1 MFSSQIAYSIV
12 NRKTQ
17 IVNPITFATMK
28 LHRDLNNLPQ
38 FRNAVVTIGSFDG
51 VHCGHLKIIKK
62 VKDLALAT
70 GGESIIITFHPH
82 PRQIIYPKDD
92 SLRLITSTE
101 EKIAL
106 FERTGIDHL
115 VIVPFS
121 FEFSQMSADEY
132 IQKFLVGK
140 FEPKHIVIGYD
151 HRFGM
156 NRQGDINFL
165 RWYER
170 SFGYKVVEIE
180 KAEIDELAVSSTRIR
195 EEVEAAD
202 VKGASRLLGGYFTL
216 TGKVVKGQQ
225 IGSTIG
231 YPTANLEIMEPLK
244 LMPPDGVYACFV
256 NYDGLRLP
264 GMLYIGKRPTLK
276 KYQNRTVEVN
286 IFDFNKSIYEN
297 QLVVELVEFIR
308 PDAEQKDMEALK
320 AQIGQDQLAAQR
332 ILQNAEKQVVE
343 WQNKELPSVGVVIL
357 NYNGRGFLE
366 KHLPSVMAT
375 SYPNCQIIVADNA
388 SKDDSVAYLK
398 KQFPQVSIIQLREN
412 YGFAKGYNLA
422 LQELEHDYFVLLNSD
437 VEVSPNWL
445 EPLVDAMQKDT
456 TIAAMQP
463 KIRALAQ
470 PEYFEY
476 AGAAGGWIDSLGYP
490 FARGRIFDTVEKDN
504 GQYDNAVEIFWASGC
519 CMMVRG
525 PLFHGFGGFDN
536 DFFAHLEEIDLC
548 WRFKRAGY
556 KVMFTP
562 KSTVFHHG
570 GGTLGYHSPYKTYLN
585 FRNSYYTLL
594 KNEGVIKLAFLLPL
608 RLMMDTLAAFNFL
621 MQAKWLHAQAV
632 IGAFFSFFLALVL
645 FIKKRFELELLLDK
659 IRISPQPNRQGILPG
674 SIVLKYFV
682 LQKKLFSRL

>member
-1 MFSSQIAYSIV
+1 
-12 NRKTQ
+12 
-17 IVNPITFATMK
+17 MK

-38 FRNAVVTIGSFDG
+38 FRNAVITIGSFDG
-51 VHCGHLKIIKK
+51 VHCGHRKIIKK

-92 SLRLITSTE
+92 SLKLITTTE
-101 EKIAL
+101 EKIHL
-106 FERTGIDHL
+106 LEKTGIDHL
-115 VIVPFS
+115 VIVPFT
-121 FEFSQMSADEY
+121 FEFSQLNADEY

-165 RWYER
+165 RWHER
-170 SFGYKVVEIE
+170 NLGYKVVEIE
-180 KAEIDELAVSSTRIR
+180 EAEIDELGVSSTRIR
-195 EEVEAAD
+195 EAVESAD
-202 VKGASRLLGGYFTL
+202 VAAASRLLGNYFTL

-225 IGSTIG
+225 IGTTIG
-231 YPTANLEIMEPLK
+231 YPTANLEIREASK
-244 LMPPDGVYACFV
+244 LIPPDGVYACFAKH
-256 NYDGLRLP
+256 DGERLHA
-264 GMLYIGKRPTLK
+264 MLYIGKRPTLK

-286 IFDFNKSIYEN
+286 IFGFQKSIYEDE
-297 QLVVELVEFIR
+297 LEVELVAFIR
-308 PDAEQKDMEALK
+308 PDADLKDIEALK
-320 AQIGQDQLAAQR
+320 AQIAKDQEAAEV
-332 ILQNAEKQVVE
+332 ILQKAKTQVIA
-343 WQNKELPSVGVVIL
+343 WQNLENPSVAVVIL
-357 NYNGRGFLE
+357 NYNGKNFLE
-366 KHLPSVMAT
+366 KHLPSVLAT
-375 SYPNCQIIVADNA
+375 SYANYKVYVADNA

-398 KQFPQVSIIQLREN
+398 KQYPTVSIIQLN
-412 YGFAKGYNLA
+412 QNFGFSKGYNLA
-422 LQELEHDYFVLLNSD
+422 LEDLDEDYFVLLNSD
-437 VEVSPNWL
+437 VEVPTNWL
-445 EPLVDAMQKDT
+445 EPLVEMMQKDP
-456 TIAAMQP
+456 TIAAVQP
-463 KIRALAQ
+463 KIRALGK

-525 PLFHGFGGFDN
+525 PLFKGFGGFDN

-556 KVMFTP
+556 KVMFNP
-562 KSTVFHHG
+562 KSTVYHLG

-594 KNEGVIKLAFLLPL
+594 KNEPILKLAFLLPL
-608 RLMMDTLAAFNFL
+608 RLTMDTLAAFNFL

-632 IGAFFSFFLALVL
+632 IAAFFSFFLALVL
-645 FIKKRFELELLLDK
+645 FIKKRLELELLLER
-659 IRISPQPNRQGILPG
+659 IRISPQPNRHGILPG

>member
-1 MFSSQIAYSIV
+1 
-12 NRKTQ
+12 
-17 IVNPITFATMK
+17 MK
-28 LHRDLNNLPQ
+28 LHRDLNSLPQ
-38 FRNAVVTIGSFDG
+38 FRNAVITIGSFDG
-51 VHCGHLKIIKK
+51 VHCGHRKIVKK

-92 SLRLITSTE
+92 TLKLITTTE
-101 EKIAL
+101 EKIRL
-106 FERTGIDHL
+106 LEKTGIDHL

-121 FEFSQMSADEY
+121 FEFSQLNADEY

-156 NRQGDINFL
+156 NRQGDIHFL
-165 RWYER
+165 RWHER
-170 SFGYKVVEIE
+170 NLGYKVVEIAQ
-180 KAEIDELAVSSTRIR
+180 AEIDEAAVSSTRIR
-195 EEVEAAD
+195 EAVESAD
-202 VKGASRLLGGYFTL
+202 LVTASRLLGNYFTL

-225 IGSTIG
+225 IGTTIG
-231 YPTANLEIMEPLK
+231 YPTANLEIREPNK
-244 LMPPDGVYACFV
+244 LIPPDGVYACFAKHE
-256 NYDGLRLP
+256 GERLP

-286 IFDFNKSIYEN
+286 MFGFQKSIYEEE
-297 QLVVELVEFIR
+297 LEVELVEFIR
-308 PDAEQKDMEALK
+308 PDADFKDIEDLK
-320 AQIGQDQLAAQR
+320 AQIAKDQEAAEA
-332 ILQNAEKQVVE
+332 ILQKAKSQVE
-343 WQNKELPSVGVVIL
+343 AWQNLEQPSVGVVIL
-357 NYNGRGFLE
+357 NYNGKNFLE
-366 KHLPSVMAT
+366 KHLPTVMTTKYAN
-375 SYPNCQIIVADNA
+375 YKVYVADNA
-388 SKDDSVAYLK
+388 SKDDSVEFLK
-398 KQFPQVSIIQLREN
+398 KHYPTVSIIQLSQN
-412 YGFAKGYNLA
+412 FGFSKGYNLA
-422 LQELEHDYFVLLNSD
+422 LDYLDDDYFVLLNSD
-437 VEVSPNWL
+437 VEVPDNWL
-445 EPLVDAMQKDT
+445 EPLVDMMQKDP
-456 TIAAMQP
+456 TIAAVQP
-463 KIRALAQ
+463 KIRALGK

-525 PLFHGFGGFDN
+525 PLFKGFGGFDN

-556 KVMFTP
+556 KVMFNP
-562 KSTVFHHG
+562 KSTVYHLG

-594 KNEGVIKLAFLLPL
+594 KNEQVIKLAFLLPL
-608 RLMMDTLAAFNFL
+608 RIAMDTVAAFNFL

-632 IGAFFSFFLALVL
+632 IAAFFSFFLALVL
-645 FIKKRFELELLLDK
+645 FIKKRLELELLLDR
-659 IRISPQPNRQGILPG
+659 IRISPQPNGHGILPG

>member
-1 MFSSQIAYSIV
+1 
-12 NRKTQ
+12 
-17 IVNPITFATMK
+17 MK

-51 VHCGHLKIIKK
+51 VHCGHRKIIKK

-92 SLRLITSTE
+92 TLKLISSTD
-101 EKIAL
+101 EKIKL
-106 FERTGIDHL
+106 LEKTGIDHL
-115 VIVPFS
+115 VIVPFT
-121 FEFSQMSADEY
+121 FEFSQLNADEY

-180 KAEIDELAVSSTRIR
+180 KAEIDEAAVSSTRIR
-195 EEVEAAD
+195 DAVDSAD
-202 VKGASRLLGGYFTL
+202 LATASRLLGNYFTL

-225 IGSTIG
+225 IGTSIG
-231 YPTANLEIMEPLK
+231 YPTANLEIREQTK
-244 LMPPDGVYACFV
+244 LIPPDGIYACFA
-256 NYDGLRLP
+256 NYDGERYP

-286 IFDFNKSIYEN
+286 IFDFQKSIYEDE
-297 QLVVELVEFIR
+297 LTIELVEFIR
-308 PDAEQKDMEALK
+308 PDAEMKDMEALK
-320 AQIGQDQLAAQR
+320 AQMAKDQFSAER
-332 ILQNAEKQVVE
+332 ILQNAEKQVVA
-343 WQNKELPSVGVVIL
+343 WKNQELPSVAVVIL
-357 NYNGRGFLE
+357 NYNGRKFLE

-375 SYPNCQIIVADNA
+375 TYPNCQIYVADNA

-398 KQFPQVSIIQLREN
+398 KQFPQVKIIQLAEN
-412 YGFAKGYNLA
+412 FGFSKGYNLA
-422 LQELEHDYFVLLNSD
+422 LQQLEEDFYLLLNSD
-437 VEVSPNWL
+437 VEVPPHWL
-445 EPLVDAMQKDT
+445 EPMVEKMQKDP

-463 KIRALAQ
+463 KVRALGK

-476 AGAAGGWIDSLGYP
+476 AGAAGGWIDALGYP
-490 FARGRIFDTVEKDN
+490 FARGRIFDTVERDN

-556 KVMFTP
+556 KVMYTP
-562 KSTVFHHG
+562 RTTVYHLG

-608 RLMMDTLAAFNFL
+608 RICMDTLAAFNFL

-645 FIKKRFELELLLDK
+645 FIKKRLELELLLDR
-659 IRISPQPNRQGILPG
+659 IRISPQPNRHGILPG
-674 SIVLKYFV
+674 SIVWKYFV
-682 LQKKLFSRL
+682 LQKKFFSRL

>member
-1 MFSSQIAYSIV
+1 MTNYFYGCLRNQQSEIR
-12 NRKTQ
+12 NR
-17 IVNPITFATMK
+17 ITFAPMK
-28 LHRDLNNLPQ
+28 LHRDLSNLPQ
-38 FRNAVVTIGSFDG
+38 FRNAVITIGSFDG
-51 VHCGHLKIIKK
+51 VHCGHHKIIKK

-92 SLRLITSTE
+92 TLKLITSTE

-106 FERTGIDHL
+106 LEKTGIDHL
-115 VIVPFS
+115 VIVPFT
-121 FEFSQMSADEY
+121 FEFSQLSADEY
-132 IQKFLVGK
+132 IQRFLVGK

-170 SFGYKVVEIE
+170 SYGYKVVEIE
-180 KAEIDELAVSSTRIR
+180 KEEVDELAVSSTRIR
-195 EEVEAAD
+195 EAIESAD
-202 VKGASRLLGGYFTL
+202 VAGAARLLRGYFTL

-231 YPTANLEIMEPLK
+231 YPTANLEIKESLK
-244 LMPPDGVYACFV
+244 LMPPDGVYACFA

-264 GMLYIGKRPTLK
+264 GMLYIGKRPTLR

-286 IFDFNKSIYEN
+286 IFDFKKSIYEDE
-297 QLVVELVEFIR
+297 LLIELVEFIR
-308 PDAEQKDMEALK
+308 PDAELKDLEALK
-320 AQIGQDQLAAQR
+320 SQIAHDQNVAESILDAAQ
-332 ILQNAEKQVVE
+332 AQVLE
-343 WQNKELPSVGVVIL
+343 WQHEEMPAVAVVIL
-357 NYNGRGFLE
+357 NYNGRNFLE
-366 KHLPSVMAT
+366 KHLPSVVAT
-375 SYPNCQIIVADNA
+375 SYPNCQIYVADNA
-388 SKDDSVAYLK
+388 SKDDSVDFLR
-398 KQFPQVSIIQLREN
+398 KQYPQVKIIQLKEN
-412 YGFAKGYNLA
+412 FGFSKGYNLA
-422 LQELEHDYFVLLNSD
+422 LQNLDEDYFLLLNSD
-437 VEVSPNWL
+437 VEVPANWL
-445 EPLVDAMQKDT
+445 EPLVEAMEKDQS
-456 TIAAMQP
+456 IAAMQP
-463 KIRALAQ
+463 KIRALGK

-504 GQYDNAVEIFWASGC
+504 GQYDNVVEIFWASGC

-525 PLFHGFGGFDN
+525 PLFHGFGGFDD

-556 KVMFTP
+556 KVVFTP
-562 KSTVFHHG
+562 RSTVFHLG

-585 FRNSYYTLL
+585 FRNSYYMLL

-645 FIKKRFELELLLDK
+645 FIKKRYELEVLLDN
-659 IRISPQPNRQGILPG
+659 IRISPQPNLQGILPG

-682 LQKKLFSRL
+682 MQKKLFSRL

>member
-1 MFSSQIAYSIV
+1 
-12 NRKTQ
+12 
-17 IVNPITFATMK
+17 MK
-28 LHRDLNNLPQ
+28 LHKDLNNLPQ
-38 FRNAVVTIGSFDG
+38 FRNAVITIGSFDG

-92 SLRLITSTE
+92 SLKLITTTE
-101 EKIAL
+101 EKISL
-106 FERTGIDHL
+106 LEKTGIDHL
-115 VIVPFS
+115 VIVPFT
-121 FEFSQMSADEY
+121 FEFSQLNADEY

-165 RWYER
+165 RWHEKNL
-170 SFGYKVVEIE
+170 GYKVVEIQ

-195 EEVEAAD
+195 EAVESSDVETAA
-202 VKGASRLLGGYFTL
+202 RLLGNYFTL

-225 IGSTIG
+225 IGATLG
-231 YPTANLEIMEPLK
+231 YPTANLEIKESAK
-244 LMPPDGVYACFV
+244 LFPPDGIYACFV
-256 NYDGLRLP
+256 KHDTERMP

-286 IFDFNKSIYEN
+286 IFDFKKSIYEDE
-297 QLVVELVEFIR
+297 LAVELVQFIR
-308 PDAEQKDMEALK
+308 PDAEFKDLEALK
-320 AQIGQDQLAAQR
+320 SQISKDQAAAEL
-332 ILQNAEKQVVE
+332 ILQKAESQVVE
-343 WQNKELPSVGVVIL
+343 WQNLERPSVGVVIL
-357 NYNGRGFLE
+357 NYNGKNFLE

-375 SYPNCQIIVADNA
+375 KYPNCQIYVADNA
-388 SKDDSVAYLK
+388 SKDDSIDYLNK
-398 KQFPQVSIIQLREN
+398 HFQSAKIIQLDQN

-422 LQELEHDYFVLLNSD
+422 LQELDEDFFVLLNSD
-437 VEVSPNWL
+437 VEVPDNWL
-445 EPLVDAMQKDT
+445 EPLVQVMEKDA
-456 TIAAMQP
+456 TIAAIQP
-463 KIRALAQ
+463 KIRALGK

-525 PLFHGFGGFDN
+525 PLFKGFGGFDN

-556 KVMFTP
+556 KVVFTP
-562 KSTVFHHG
+562 KSTVFHLG

-594 KNEGVIKLAFLLPL
+594 KNEGVIKLAFLIPL

-632 IGAFFSFFLALVL
+632 IAAFFSVFLALVL
-645 FIKKRFELELLLDK
+645 FIKKRLELEILLDK
-659 IRISPQPNRQGILPG
+659 IRISPQSNRQGILPG

-682 LQKKLFSRL
+682 LGKKLFSKL